1 MNKKAKQKDEVVQK
15 NPAKL
20 FLYAY
25 LITILIGGFL
35 LALPVSTIGR
45 ESTNLVDA
53 LFTATSAVCVTG
65 LTPVVTAAHWSA
77 FGKVVILILIQLGGL
92 GIITAA
98 GAIGLLLN
106 KRFSVQE
113 RMYLAEEKNT
123 LSLQGMVKLLK
134 YVIIATFT
142 IEGIGAILLSIRFI
156 PQYGL
161 GRGIAY
167 SIFHAISAFCNAGFD
182 ILGETSLMPYQSDV
196 FVTLV
201 ISALIILSGLGFM
214 VYSDILRVKKFMSLR
229 LHTKIVLVSTA
240 ILLVVPTILF
250 LIIEWSNVETI
261 GQLSTSGKI
270 TSSFFQSVTTRTA
283 GFFSIDQ
290 ASLRN
295 GSLLLTIALMFIG
308 GAPAGTAG
316 GLKVTT
322 MVTLILAM
330 VANVRKNKDVTAF
343 RRRIPQDVVQKALTI
358 FFISVL
364 WIFMTLLVLSITE
377 NGLAITDLLYETIS
391 AYGTVGLST
400 GITGRLTEL
409 GKIAISF
416 TMLFGKL
423 GPITMVYA
431 FARRTNNKAY
441 REAEERILVG

>member
-1 MNKKAKQKDEVVQK
+1 MIKNRKKKEEVIQK

-20 FLYAY
+20 FFYAY
-25 LITILIGGFL
+25 VITILTGGTL
-35 LALPVSTIGR
+35 LSLPISSQSGEFTHFM
-45 ESTNLVDA
+45 DA
-53 LFTATSAVCVTG
+53 IFTATSAVCVTG
-65 LTPVVTAAHWSA
+65 LTPVITAAHWNA
-77 FGKVVILILIQLGGL
+77 FGKVVIIVLIQLGGL
-92 GIITAA
+92 GIVTAA
-98 GAIGLLLN
+98 GAIGLLIN

-113 RMYLAEEKNT
+113 RMYLAEEKNAN
-123 LSLQGMVKLLK
+123 SLQGMVKLLK
-134 YVIIATFT
+134 YVIIATFS
-142 IEGIGAILLSIRFI
+142 IEGVGALLLSFRFI
-156 PQYGL
+156 PQFGL

-182 ILGETSLMPYQSDV
+182 IIGDVSLIPYQSDV

-201 ISALIILSGLGFM
+201 ISSLIILSGLGFI
-214 VYSDILRVKKFMSLR
+214 VYNDVLKAKRFKKFR

-240 ILLVVPTILF
+240 TLLIVPTILF
-250 LIIEWSNVETI
+250 LIIEWTNPATI
-261 GQLSTSGKI
+261 GNLTLTGKV

-290 ASLRN
+290 ASLRS
-295 GSLLLTIALMFIG
+295 GSLLLTIALMFVG

-330 VANVRKNKDVTAF
+330 VANISKNRDITAF
-343 RRRIPQDVVQKALTI
+343 KRRIPQEIAQKALTI
-358 FFISVL
+358 FFISIF
-364 WIFMTLLVLSITE
+364 WIFITLLILSITE
-377 NGLAITDLLYETIS
+377 NGLGITDLLYEIIS
-391 AYGTVGLST
+391 AYGTVGLTT
-400 GITGRLTEL
+400 GITSKLTDF
-409 GKIAISF
+409 GKLAISF

-431 FARRTNNKAY
+431 FARRTHNKAY